1 MELSLAQILGL
12 MLKVCIL
19 ATVFAL
25 GLKARW
31 ADVSSLLHRPQLLMR
46 SLLAMY
52 VLTPLVA
59 LLLVFAFSAPLPV
72 KLAVLLMAISAGAPL
87 LPKKLFKLGANPP
100 YVYSLSVIAAL
111 LAIVTVPISLAILS
125 MFFVRSASVPI
136 GEVAYSIATVFLA
149 PLLAGMVARQL
160 WPALADRISDPIIST
175 ANIILLGL
183 VLLILATNL
192 SAILVVG
199 PSGFTMIVVMT
210 FAALAIG
217 HALGGPDPNDRTA
230 LAIACA
236 SRFPALVMLI
246 ASLNFPGA
254 KPLPVV
260 AAYLVFSNLAAIPY
274 MRWRAAE
281 RKARVAAQSNANAAQ
296 P

>member
-1 MELSLAQILGL
+1 MELSVAQILGL
-12 MLKVCIL
+12 VLKVCIL

-25 GLKARW
+25 GLKAAW
-31 ADVSSLLHRPQLLMR
+31 ADVASLLHRPGLLMR
-46 SLLAMY
+46 SLFAMY

-59 LLLVFAFSAPLPV
+59 LLLVFAFSAPLAV
-72 KLAVLLMAISAGAPL
+72 ELAVLLMAISAGAPL

-111 LAIVTVPISLAILS
+111 LAIVTVPISLTILS
-125 MFFVRSASVPI
+125 MFFVRSASVPV
-136 GEVAYSIATVFLA
+136 GEVAYTIATVFLA
-149 PLLAGMVARQL
+149 PLLAGMVVRQL
-160 WPALADRISDPIIST
+160 WPAQAERISDPIISM

-192 SAILVVG
+192 SAIFVVG
-199 PSGFTMIVVMT
+199 PSGFAIIVVMT

-246 ASLNFPGA
+246 ASLNFPNA

-281 RKARVAAQSNANAAQ
+281 RKAQVAAQSNANAAQ
-296 P
+296 Q